1 MKNEMT
7 EGMVYSEEME
17 QWVDIAEWLQHV
29 RSVANTLIPGFQYD
43 YRWTS
48 CSSTDTNGNTTRWT
62 EPYIRVAMQAH
73 GEAMVELLNGEGIF
87 AELDLYEDEDGD
99 GEYGRPIIRKIWSVR
114 LPGIRL
120 DSEIS
125 I

>member
-48 CSSTDTNGNTTRWT
+48 CSSTDINGNTLT
-62 EPYIRVAMQAH
+62 EGSLLGVFYPD
-73 GEAMVELLNGEGIF
+73 LNGNIVCAGYEGITRILNSGTNGKS
-87 AELDLYEDEDGD
+87 APKSAGSKTSKEE
-99 GEYGRPIIRKIWSVR
+99 
-114 LPGIRL
+114 
-120 DSEIS
+120 EIDVPF
-125 I
+125 